1 VVARSPESLIAK
13 EFMPF
18 HLFQGI
24 ETDHITFCIFTQHD
38 KSKLS
43 YRKFWTNDDTA
54 CARCT
59 RLLRSAIFDQK

>member
-1 VVARSPESLIAK
+1 VVAGSPESLIAN

-24 ETDHITFCIFTQHD
+24 ETDHITFCIFTQHN

-43 YRKFWTNDDTA
+43 YRKFWTYDNTA
-54 CARCT
+54 CVRCT
-59 RLLRSAIFDQK
+59 RLLQSAIFY